1 MNYNISRRDQP
12 MSHLIHIDAI
22 YVGCPVILLK
32 MYQLKGAIN
41 VILICAPFVLSIEGF
56 SRILPTFD

>member
-1 MNYNISRRDQP
+1 

-56 SRILPTFD
+56 YRILPTFD